1 MNYSKG
7 HGVRTRHLRV
17 EKTKRF
23 RADCCICV
31 LMVFSILSFAE
42 QLGWYRCVH
51 LLLPPLLVPL
61 FTTWLEAY
69 EHFTAQL
76 QEIRICILLA
86 NIYAFVC
93 GAAISVLCSR
103 TELLALH
110 AGILVVQTGLM
121 LVVGQHLYRH
131 FHNHALYRNPSL
143 LVVAAKGNEARLR
156 RLKYGVLSDFDA
168 WYTEISSDGVM
179 DEAEWSLLQ
188 TQLAKSDALC
198 VFDNI
203 RGSIYDRLLY
213 QTMKQGKEV
222 YVVPRIIGSNI
233 NHSSLTHF
241 DDIPV
246 LYLENY
252 ELTLWNRFW
261 KRLLDLVVSLAAL
274 ALTLL
279 PMAIIAVCIKLDS
292 PGPVIYRQE
301 RYTKDRRVFQILK
314 FRTMIPN
321 AEKLTGPVFAQK
333 NDPRITKT
341 GRILRRFRLDELP
354 QIFNILKGDMSLV
367 GPRPERPFFVE
378 QFEKEVPQYSYRFAV
393 KAGLTAL
400 SHVYGRYS
408 TYICDRTYY
417 DLRYITSYSFLLD
430 IRILLLTGKTLF
442 LPKAAE
448 GEDEFRS
455 TIQTGSR

>member
-51 LLLPPLLVPL
+51 LLLPSLLVPL

-156 RLKYGVLSDFDA
+156 RLK
-168 WYTEISSDGVM
+168 
-179 DEAEWSLLQ
+179 
-188 TQLAKSDALC
+188 
-198 VFDNI
+198 
-203 RGSIYDRLLY
+203 
-213 QTMKQGKEV
+213 
-222 YVVPRIIGSNI
+222 
-233 NHSSLTHF
+233 
-241 DDIPV
+241 
-246 LYLENY
+246 
-252 ELTLWNRFW
+252 
-261 KRLLDLVVSLAAL
+261 
-274 ALTLL
+274 
-279 PMAIIAVCIKLDS
+279 
-292 PGPVIYRQE
+292 
-301 RYTKDRRVFQILK
+301 
-314 FRTMIPN
+314 
-321 AEKLTGPVFAQK
+321 
-333 NDPRITKT
+333 
-341 GRILRRFRLDELP
+341 
-354 QIFNILKGDMSLV
+354 
-367 GPRPERPFFVE
+367 
-378 QFEKEVPQYSYRFAV
+378 
-393 KAGLTAL
+393 
-400 SHVYGRYS
+400 
-408 TYICDRTYY
+408 
-417 DLRYITSYSFLLD
+417 
-430 IRILLLTGKTLF
+430 
-442 LPKAAE
+442 
-448 GEDEFRS
+448 
-455 TIQTGSR
+455 